1 MSLSS
6 LFRSKRNNE
15 DLEVKNMSMAVLAFL
30 IRHSFTEIKRFGKG
44 SNKIIMYKSLLL
56 LKFGKYQHTIH
67 LRFLT

>member
-6 LFRSKRNNE
+6 LFRSKRNND

-44 SNKIIMYKSLLL
+44 SNEITMYKSLLL
-56 LKFGKYQHTIH
+56 LKFGKYQHMTH
-67 LRFLT
+67 LRFLP